1 MIVLSRKIIESIK
14 KVKILCIDLDGVVF
28 QGKDLYPGVDKAI
41 EKIEK
46 MGYQLYFVT
55 NNSAGSTI
63 KIANKL
69 RKNGIS
75 VPAERVVNSIVV
87 AKGLLDE
94 LDPDQIAR
102 ILIIGSEDL
111 SSEIKETGR
120 EVVGTPDCDYVLVGF
135 DYEINYEK
143 ISLGL
148 QAILSGAQFIA
159 CNREANYPAENGMIK
174 PGCGAIVAAVE
185 AASQTSPKYVVGK
198 PEINLL
204 RFISEKA
211 QCSSEEMLIVGDT
224 LESDIEMAN
233 RFSSPSVFIKRGREI
248 KYNLVEPTISINY
261 LTDLPEILAI
271 SQNIK

>member
-248 KYNLVEPTISINY
+248 KYNIVKPTISINY
-261 LTDLPEILAI
+261 LPDLPEILAI
-271 SQNIK
+271 SQNTK

>member
-1 MIVLSRKIIESIK
+1 
-14 KVKILCIDLDGVVF
+14 
-28 QGKDLYPGVDKAI
+28 
-41 EKIEK
+41 